1 MRLDLNLSPEPFQN
15 RNLVYAGI
23 LLFATLGIG
32 LTAYNAWSSI
42 NSLRKQNTFLQTRA
56 KSEWDSQ
63 KGKQMSERLQADID
77 ELGRRPEL
85 AQVPFVNRQIDR
97 RSLSWTRLLDWMEA
111 TLPPGVILSSLS
123 PSAAEKST
131 RIELNIHFQ
140 AKSLDTALTFL
151 RRLTNSPA
159 FPVVVPQSEAVQT
172 NGTLIDYQI
181 RAVYDPTVAPPSSQK
196 PPPGGEEGVSGEA
209 P

>member
-15 RNLVYAGI
+15 RNLIYAGI
-23 LLFATLGIG
+23 LFFAALGIG
-32 LTAYNAWSSI
+32 LTSYNAWSSI
-42 NSLRKQNTFLQTRA
+42 NSMHRQDAFLHSRA

-63 KGKQMSERLQADID
+63 KGKQMSERLQAEID

-85 AQVPFVNRQIDR
+85 AQVAFVNRQIDR

-123 PSAAEKST
+123 PSTVEKSAK
-131 RIELNIHFQ
+131 IDLSIHFQ
-140 AKSLDTALTFL
+140 AKSLDAALTFM

-159 FPVVVPQSEAVQT
+159 FPLVVPQSEAVQT
-172 NGTLIDYQI
+172 NGSLIDYQI
-181 RAVYDPTVAPPSSQK
+181 RTVYDPSVAPPSPK
-196 PPPGGEEGVSGEA
+196 PPLGGEEGVSEEA